1 MDPLIQTPAQEAAEN
16 AATIMADKILIDNSR
31 VGLAIEVCIAKLQ
44 ELGKPDLFQ
53 NRHYDWDDVLSLL
66 AELAPTPNA
75 EQAREFAIEW
85 GNRT

>member
-16 AATIMADKILIDNSR
+16 AAEQMAADIVAQNRRIKAAMLRCAEILR
-31 VGLAIEVCIAKLQ
+31 AI
-44 ELGKPDLFQ
+44 GKPDLFQ
-53 NRHYDWDDVLSLL
+53 NKHYDWDDVLSLL

-75 EQAREFAIEW
+75 DQAHDFAIEW